1 VPWTRDPGQ
10 AASGDDMQE
19 TGGQDGGHAGASGG
33 GASTLT
39 WVGGALAGIAV
50 GLGIWVYAVRP
61 TPQSEEVSE
70 AASETAPAAEP
81 TAAATATEAATA
93 ESAGEPEA
101 VAAVAPTFDTVR
113 AESDGSVLVAGAAAP
128 GAKVEVMVDGASAG
142 TAEADASGKFAAFLT
157 LGPST
162 APRVVTLNAS
172 GADGKVAMSEANV
185 ILEPTP
191 EVVAVAPAEAATAE
205 AAAETA
211 ATEVAAGETVTAEAS
226 TAEAAAAPEAA
237 GTGVLIADASGVTKL
252 TSDAPVA
259 DVVIDTIGYD
269 RLGNVDIA
277 GRGAAGSFAQIYLDN
292 ALVATAPLSDKGG
305 WRAKL
310 TGIAAGVY
318 TLRVDQVTGE
328 GKVTSRV
335 ETPFQREE
343 PAKVAEAVAPA
354 AEPETTATETATT
367 ATTATATEAAAGESA
382 AMAAPE
388 PVKAQVITVQP
399 GFTLWGIASK
409 SYGDGILYVRVY
421 EANKDQIRNPDLIY
435 PGQVFTVPAPSE

>member
-1 VPWTRDPGQ
+1 
-10 AASGDDMQE
+10 MQD
-19 TGGQDGGHAGASGG
+19 TGGQDGGQAGGSGG

-50 GLGIWVYAVRP
+50 GLGVWVYAVKP
-61 TPQSEEVSE
+61 AAKPEEATEPSE
-70 AASETAPAAEP
+70 AATEAAPAVEP
-81 TAAATATEAATA
+81 AAAAATATATA
-93 ESAGEPEA
+93 ESAAVPETT
-101 VAAVAPTFDTVR
+101 AAVAPTFDTVR
-113 AESDGSVLVAGAAAP
+113 AESDGTVLVAGVAAP
-128 GAKVEVMVDGASAG
+128 GGKVEVMVDGASAG

-191 EVVAVAPAEAATAE
+191 EAVAVASAETATGTAEATATTE
-205 AAAETA
+205 PAAAETA
-211 ATEVAAGETVTAEAS
+211 TADAPASEAPTAEA
-226 TAEAAAAPEAA
+226 TAAPEAA

-252 TSDAPVA
+252 TADAPVA

-354 AEPETTATETATT
+354 AEPEATTTAAET
-367 ATTATATEAAAGESA
+367 ATTATATEAVAADEPA
-382 AMAAPE
+382 AAAAPE

>member
-1 VPWTRDPGQ
+1 
-10 AASGDDMQE
+10 MQE
-19 TGGQDGGHAGASGG
+19 TGGRDGGRDGGQAGGSGG
-33 GASTLT
+33 GAGALT

-50 GLGIWVYAVRP
+50 GLGIWVYAVKP
-61 TPQSEEVSE
+61 AAKPEEVSE
-70 AASETAPAAEP
+70 AATEAAPAAVP
-81 TAAATATEAATA
+81 TAAAPATETATA

-113 AESDGSVLVAGAAAP
+113 AESDGSVLVAGVAAP

-142 TAEADASGKFAAFLT
+142 MAEADASGKFAAFLT
-157 LGPST
+157 LGPSS

-191 EVVAVAPAEAATAE
+191 EVAAAAIAPAETAAGT
-205 AAAETA
+205 AETA

-226 TAEAAAAPEAA
+226 TAEVAAAPEAA
-237 GTGVLIADASGVTKL
+237 GSGVLIADASGVTKL
-252 TSDAPVA
+252 TPDAPVA

-310 TGIAAGVY
+310 TGIAAGLY

-354 AEPETTATETATT
+354 AEPEATTTAAEITATATT
-367 ATTATATEAAAGESA
+367 ATTATATEAAAGEPA
-382 AMAAPE
+382 AVAAPE

-421 EANKDQIRNPDLIY
+421 EANKDQIRDPDLIY